1 MNENDIIDINLNEN
15 NNEATVDTPETNTAV
30 NTEAPEA
37 TAAGTTKIADI
48 NIVLEPEGSGMN
60 NEREAENTASESNNT
75 EETVI
80 SEINASQDNL
90 NPDPYNKYIAPEYVS
105 QSEPVYNP
113 VPADRYRYY
122 EDTDMSRKLSRDN
135 LINSIYS
142 ESSEYAATKTKKKGP
157 GFFTVLAMSA
167 AFGLIAALV
176 FIGVTKFYLSKN
188 PELLSSKND
197 TTPVQLTTGDASN
210 TKLNL
215 IPATGT
221 TVSST
226 GTADISADD
235 IKNRVSIS
243 DVPDIVEKAL
253 PSVVSIE
260 CVSRIYNSY
269 YGSYNSSSAGSGI
282 IIRKTDTEL
291 NIATNNHVVDGAS
304 EISVKFC
311 DGAKAS
317 AIVKGKDEDVDVA
330 VISIKLSDLSEETL
344 NAISVATLGDSD
356 AMRMGELTIVLGNS
370 LGYGPTVT
378 VGYLSAKDRSLTVD
392 GKTYSGLLQT
402 DAAINP
408 GNSGG
413 ALVNIKGEVIGINN
427 GKVGGTTVEG
437 VGYAIP
443 ISKVNAILN
452 DFMSREVLTTEEQ
465 GFLGVSLE
473 NADEITAQLYG
484 WPIGA
489 YVSSIVEGTAAEK
502 ADIKVSDIITGL
514 DDTPIK
520 DRQSLIEKIKSI
532 RYGTEVT
539 VTLQRLED
547 GAYVEKKIKVV
558 LGKRPT
564 NTN

>member
-1 MNENDIIDINLNEN
+1 MNENDIIDINSNEN
-15 NNEATVDTPETNTAV
+15 NIATQDTPETNPAVNTETSEIKPAV
-30 NTEAPEA
+30 NTEA
-37 TAAGTTKIADI
+37 TTKIAD
-48 NIVLEPEGSGMN
+48 P
-60 NEREAENTASESNNT
+60 
-75 EETVI
+75 EETVN
-80 SEINASQDNL
+80 S
-90 NPDPYNKYIAPEYVS
+90 DPYNKYIAPEYVS
-105 QSEPVYNP
+105 QADPVYTP
-113 VPADRYRYY
+113 VPSDRYRYY
-122 EDTDMSRKLSRDN
+122 EEPDMSRKLSRDN

-142 ESSEYAATKTKKKGP
+142 ESSEDESKKSKKKGP

-188 PELLSSKND
+188 PELLSSQND
-197 TTPVQLTTGDASN
+197 TTPVQLATGDSSN

-226 GTADISADD
+226 GTADISANDLQ
-235 IKNRVSIS
+235 NRVSIS

-253 PSVVSIE
+253 PSIVSIE

-282 IIRKTDTEL
+282 IIRKTDKEL

-304 EISVKFC
+304 EISITFC
-311 DGAKAS
+311 DGSKAT
-317 AIVKGKDEDVDVA
+317 ATVKGKDEDVDVA
-330 VISIKLSDLSEETL
+330 VIAVKLSDLSENTL

-427 GKVGGTTVEG
+427 GKVGGTAVEG

-443 ISKVNAILN
+443 ISKVDAILN

-465 GFLGVSLE
+465 GFLGVVLE
-473 NADEITAQLYG
+473 TVDDVAAQVYG
-484 WPIGA
+484 WPVGA
-489 YVSSIVEGTAAEK
+489 YISSVVEGTAAEE
-502 ADIKVSDIITGL
+502 ADIRVGDIITAL
-514 DDTPIK
+514 DETQIK
-520 DRQSLIEKIKSI
+520 DREGLIEKIKCI

-547 GAYVEKKIKVV
+547 GAFVEKKIKVV

>member
-1 MNENDIIDINLNEN
+1 MNENDIININTAN
-15 NNEATVDTPETNTAV
+15 NNEVTVDTREINRAV
-30 NTEAPEA
+30 NTEAIEVTPASEP
-37 TAAGTTKIADI
+37 KIADI
-48 NIVLEPEGSGMN
+48 NIVLEPAGPETSI
-60 NEREAENTASESNNT
+60 EREAEPAASEMNSSQ
-75 EETVI
+75 ETVI
-80 SEINASQDNL
+80 PEMNASQDNAVS
-90 NPDPYNKYIAPEYVS
+90 DPYNKYISPEYVS
-105 QSEPVYNP
+105 QAEPVYNP

-122 EDTDMSRKLSRDN
+122 EETDMSRKLSRDN

-142 ESSEYAATKTKKKGP
+142 DGSDVETVKGKKKGP

-197 TTPVQLTTGDASN
+197 ATPVQLTTGDASN

-226 GTADISADD
+226 GTADISSED
-235 IKNRVSIS
+235 IKNRVSVS
-243 DVPDIVEKAL
+243 DVPDIVEKTL
-253 PSVVSIE
+253 PSIVSIE

-269 YGSYNSSSAGSGI
+269 YGSYSSSSAGSGI
-282 IIRKTDTEL
+282 IIRKTDKEL
-291 NIATNNHVVDGAS
+291 NIATNNHVVDGVT
-304 EISVKFC
+304 EISVVFC
-311 DGAKAS
+311 DGTKAS
-317 AIVKGKDEDVDVA
+317 ATVKGTDEDVDVA
-330 VISIKLSDLSEETL
+330 VISVKLSDLSEETL

-356 AMRMGELTIVLGNS
+356 AMRMGELAIVLGNS

-427 GKVGGTTVEG
+427 GKVGGTAVEG

-452 DFMSREVLTTEEQ
+452 DFMSREILTTEEQ
-465 GFLGVSLE
+465 GFLGVVLE
-473 NADEITAQLYG
+473 NVTETEAQIYG

-489 YVSSIVEGTAAEK
+489 YISSVVEGTAAEE
-502 ADIKVSDIITGL
+502 ADIRVSDIITGL
-514 DDTPIK
+514 DETAIK
-520 DRQSLIEKIKSI
+520 DREALIEKIKSI

-547 GAYVEKKIKVV
+547 GEFVEKKIKVV